1 MESNLCADVVR
12 SSHRPQAWRCAPPP
26 SAAKGLTSPHRT
38 NIWPPSLRWRAL
50 SKGLLIEQRHQEPKH
65 LLEHNPDVPIPRG
78 RHSVMLREFG
88 SFSRSKT
95 HGRMRAMAHPRK
107 SRERGSTDGAV
118 SEGSFDEPRS
128 TDPI

>member
-1 MESNLCADVVR
+1 
-12 SSHRPQAWRCAPPP
+12 
-26 SAAKGLTSPHRT
+26 
-38 NIWPPSLRWRAL
+38 
-50 SKGLLIEQRHQEPKH
+50 
-65 LLEHNPDVPIPRG
+65 
-78 RHSVMLREFG
+78 MLREFG

-128 TDPI
+128 TDPIDPRAFGFTKCLSEEFLNHMNHL